1 MNHAR
6 LIFEDTPAYVPVPSE
21 LQHRK
26 TEIIFLALDNA
37 EIQTSTDEQSVTLDS
52 TIGFAKDKDLFLSDI
67 FFASLQ
73 KIEIEIENP
82 PALTDLIGKVQ
93 PCFKSSAEVD
103 AFIRA
108 ERDAWDD

>member
-6 LIFEDTPAYVPVPSE
+6 LIFEDTPAFIPVPKE

-26 TEIIFLALDNA
+26 TEIIFLPLDDELTPQSA
-37 EIQTSTDEQSVTLDS
+37 QQTAVEQNET
-52 TIGFAKDKDLFLSDI
+52 AKKPDLLEPDA

-73 KIEIEIENP
+73 KIDTEHPRSLLE
-82 PALTDLIGKVQ
+82 LIGKGKG
-93 PCFKSSAEVD
+93 CFKNADEVD
-103 AFIRA
+103 AFICA